1 LGEKLKRE
9 EELALEKC
17 VRERNFKAAEYHQE
31 YIKCIEKALL
41 FGTRIEEEVKTKN
54 FNLCAQLNEEFQAYV
69 EMFPMTF
76 EAYLQNKVC
85 PVYFYGLIV

>member
-9 EELALEKC
+9 EELALDKC
-17 VRERNFKAAEYHQE
+17 VREFNFKPAENHQE

-41 FGTRIEEEVKTKN
+41 IGTRFEEAVKKKN
-54 FNLCAQLNEEFQAYV
+54 FKLCAQLNEEFQAYV

-85 PVYFYGLIV
+85 LVYFYKQVC